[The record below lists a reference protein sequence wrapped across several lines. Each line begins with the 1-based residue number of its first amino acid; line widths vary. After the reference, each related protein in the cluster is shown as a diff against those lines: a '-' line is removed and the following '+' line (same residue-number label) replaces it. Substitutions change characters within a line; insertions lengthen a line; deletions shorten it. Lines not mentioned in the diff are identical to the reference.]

1 MVETLL
7 NVPTGAPKAPDNT
20 RPHGSARSHTA
31 GARVQGSPFNTQYP
45 VTNSSSTVALDAL
58 LAAQQARQQTRETSR
73 PPAFDARLIY
83 AFERPS
89 QDAENKRQS
98 AHLQQNG
105 DGDGDGDGHGAEI
118 IPFRSPIDANGSF
131 NALDQEGEPLTLDLS
146 AETAQFFE
154 PSTSDRSGAQSAF
167 STPTHNVPSPREDF
181 IRANKAYVHA
191 GAADGRAFAAS
202 GLDTSAVIV
211 KQSAFNLII

>member
-31 GARVQGSPFNTQYP
+31 GARVQNSPFNTQDP

-58 LAAQQARQQTRETSR
+58 LAAQQARQQTRDTSR

-89 QDAENKRQS
+89 QDAENKRKS
-98 AHLQQNG
+98 AQPQL
-105 DGDGDGDGHGAEI
+105 DGDGDGEGAEI
-118 IPFRSPIDANGSF
+118 IPFRSPLDANGSF
-131 NALDQEGEPLTLDLS
+131 NALGQGDEPLALGLS

-154 PSTSDRSGAQSAF
+154 PSASERSGAQSAF

-181 IRANKAYVHA
+181 IRANRAYVHA

-202 GLDTSAVIV
+202 GPDTSAVIV